1 MVTNI
6 ARLVV
11 ITCLFLVSVSA
22 CRQDNPQALSKD
34 QIIDREVMIRLMAD
48 MEITEAGLKA
58 KQASM
63 PYDSV
68 KMIADS
74 VYDSLCL
81 YYKTTPELFKE
92 NLRYY
97 QQDMEEYLKMIDDKI
112 TLLTMKKDSLNLIP
126 EKITPRKITPGKIVP
141 QKIVPPKIAPKKI
154 VPQKITPQ
162 KITPQKIK
170 TEVEAKK

>member
-1 MVTNI
+1 MVKNI

-11 ITCLFLVSVSA
+11 IACLLLVSVCA
-22 CRQDNPQALSKD
+22 CRQDNSQSLSND
-34 QIIDREVMIRLMAD
+34 QIIDREVMIHMMAD
-48 MEITEAGLKA
+48 MEITEAGLKTM
-58 KQASM
+58 QASM

-97 QQDMEEYLKMIDDKI
+97 QQDMEEYQKMLDDKI

-126 EKITPRKITPGKIVP
+126 EKITPRKITPPKIT
-141 QKIVPPKIAPKKI
+141 PPKITSKEITPKKDNT
-154 VPQKITPQ
+154 QA
-162 KITPQKIK
+162 
-170 TEVEAKK
+170 EVKK

>member
-1 MVTNI
+1 I

-97 QQDMEEYLKMIDDKI
+97 QQDMEEYQKMLDDKI

-126 EKITPRKITPGKIVP
+126 EKITPRKITPPKIT
-141 QKIVPPKIAPKKI
+141 PPKIAPPKI
-154 VPQKITPQ
+154 RPKKITPP
-162 KITPQKIK
+162 KITSKEIAPKKVNTQA
-170 TEVEAKK
+170 EVKK